1 MRAGNLVMIVA
12 VALAAVGCDFGRAR
26 SVQEQSKGPISIEAV
41 KEARASA
48 LSAITAI
55 LPARKPAAL
64 KRARNPAPAAA
75 SEPIPRFHRLQVGT
89 APSKPFDAA
98 KSEQL
103 RVEMGIPTPE
113 ELEVVRRKT
122 EADDANRLAEWEA
135 SLPPVME

>member
-1 MRAGNLVMIVA
+1 MRAGNLVMVVA

-89 APSKPFDAA
+89 APSAPFDAA

-113 ELEVVRRKT
+113 ELAAARAA
-122 EADDANRLAEWEA
+122 ADAADSAKIAEWKARLAE
-135 SLPPVME
+135 